1 MGQPKKE
8 RKDNFQDKHNSD
20 NKEREKGDIDEI
32 QNLESLSE
40 IDTERSEAYDVEVE
54 IKKDSEKESDEILNP
69 AKLVE
74 ENINLKSEIEKL
86 NEQVEEY
93 KKKWMYTFSEYEN
106 YRRRVRNEIETEVR
120 NKVSKVIENF
130 LEAIDSIDSA
140 MNYIQD
146 ENTKAGV
153 KLIRDII
160 ENALLKSGAKR
171 IEVNQGD
178 ILDPSKCEVVD
189 FIPSEKD
196 EDDRKISAVLKA
208 GFEFEGRVIRP
219 AKVVV
224 WKKQEKNEN

>member
-8 RKDNFQDKHNSD
+8 RNDTFQDKQNSD
-20 NKEREKGDIDEI
+20 KKREKKNTDEI
-32 QNLESLSE
+32 QKLESSSE
-40 IDTERSEAYDVEVE
+40 ENTERSEAYDVEVE

-86 NEQVEEY
+86 SEQVEEY

-106 YRRRVRNEIETEVR
+106 YRRRVRNEIEAEVK

-146 ENTKAGV
+146 ENTKEGV

-160 ENALLKSGAKR
+160 ENAILKSGAKR

-196 EDDRKISAVLKA
+196 EDDRKISTVLKA